1 MTQVIYV
8 VAVILA
14 GSLFDGC
21 GGGPVTPT
29 AVDVSGTWDATFEG
43 IVQGAGTTQ
52 TSDFT
57 MELSQSGT
65 TVSGFLLFSP
75 NFDAIE
81 TPITAGRIDGSRLTY
96 SAVTSLGPGCEARVN
111 AEVTVDPSGT
121 RLEGSQ
127 TQSTC
132 EGTAV
137 GQMTATKRR

>member
-1 MTQVIYV
+1 MTAVIRV
-8 VAVILA
+8 AAVILT
-14 GSLFDGC
+14 GGLFGGC
-21 GGGPVTPT
+21 GPNAPS

-52 TSDFT
+52 TSTIT

-65 TVSGFLLFSP
+65 TVSGFLRFSP
-75 NFDAIE
+75 GFEDID
-81 TPITAGRIDGSRLTY
+81 TTITAGHIVGSRLTY
-96 SAVTSLGPGCEARVN
+96 SATTSLGQGCEARVD
-111 AEVTVDPSGT
+111 ADVTVDPSGT

-137 GQMTATKRR
+137 GQSTATKRR